1 MTTLP
6 LLGFA
11 GFSGAGKTT
20 LLTAVL
26 PLLVQHGVRIGMIKH
41 AHHNFDIDQPGKDS
55 YVLRKA
61 GAGQMLIASSKRWAL
76 MVENDGGENDP
87 DLNVLLEHLDHSRL
101 DLILVEGFKYAAIP
115 KIEVHRAGL
124 GHPLLFGADRDI
136 IALACDDATQTG
148 APITRLNINH
158 PDEVAAFIVKH
169 VIRVK
174 PAI

>member
-26 PLLVQHGVRIGMIKH
+26 PLLVQQGVRVGMIKH

-55 YVLRKA
+55 YLLRKA

-76 MVENDGGENDP
+76 MVENDAGDNDP
-87 DLNVLLEHLDHSRL
+87 DLDVLLEHLDQSRL
-101 DLILVEGFKYAAIP
+101 DLILVEGFKHAAIP

-124 GHPLLFGADRDI
+124 GHPLLFTADRDI
-136 IALACDDATQTG
+136 IALTCDEATQ
-148 APITRLNINH
+148 ADPRITRLNINR

-169 VIRVK
+169 VIRIK
-174 PAI
+174 PAV